1 MEPDPSSELSAILTE
16 VDRFVVGAIEPA
28 VARPESPIGRE
39 AFAALL
45 AEARAFGVVAGADTG
60 GAGLWEEPGAPTR
73 SVRVLTRVARA
84 NAGVALA
91 VHLESLA
98 QWLTRR
104 LRLRVAG
111 VGIAAV
117 QGRFGLGRGALAR
130 LVTGAALDEADTRM
144 LVDTYGDRPR
154 LLTAPH
160 HFEWLVVPRF
170 DGGSSVRFLV
180 LDRASLVV
188 DEHPHAHGLDE
199 LATFSFALRSGAE
212 PVHAID
218 VASGASLFAEAL
230 GLASVG
236 LLAVALGAA
245 EHAHELARGYAR
257 TRRQGGKIIDRHA
270 AVQQLLA
277 SSRAAIET
285 VRAQLESASRTAIS
299 DAALPRILALR
310 AEGHPLLCRGANDA
324 LQVFGGLGYM
334 RDTGVEKLVRDL
346 VHLRTTCGSPPEL
359 ALVVAEWERANG

>member
-28 VARPESPIGRE
+28 VARPESPVGRD
-39 AFAALL
+39 ALAALL
-45 AEARAFGVVAGADTG
+45 AEARAVGVVAGAETA
-60 GAGLWEEPGAPTR
+60 GAGLWEDAGAPAR

-91 VHLESLA
+91 MHLESLA
-98 QWLTRR
+98 QWVLRR
-104 LRLRVAG
+104 LGVRVPG
-111 VGIAAV
+111 VGVAAV

-130 LVTGAALDEADTRM
+130 LVTGSAPEASDARI
-144 LVDTYGDRPR
+144 LADTYGDEPR
-154 LLTAPH
+154 LCTAPH
-160 HFEWLVVPRF
+160 AFDWLVVPRVE
-170 DGGSSVRFLV
+170 G
-180 LDRASLVV
+180 ASLRFHVIERAALIV

-199 LATFSFALRSGAE
+199 LSTFSFSLRPGAAPLHTVDPAE
-212 PVHAID
+212 
-218 VASGASLFAEAL
+218 GAALFAETL

-236 LLAVALGAA
+236 LLAVALGAG
-245 EHAHELARGYAR
+245 EHAHALAHGYAG
-257 TRRQGGKIIDRHA
+257 TRRQGGALIERHA

-285 VRAQLESASRTAIS
+285 VRAQLESVTHGPIS
-299 DAALPRILALR
+299 VSEVPRILALR

-334 RDTGVEKLVRDL
+334 RDTGAEKLVRDL
-346 VHLRTTCGSPPEL
+346 VHLRAICGSPPEL
-359 ALVVAEWERANG
+359 ALVVAEWERARG

>member
-16 VDRFVVGAIEPA
+16 VDRFVVRAIEPV
-28 VARPESPIGRE
+28 VARPESPLGRD
-39 AFAALL
+39 ALAALL
-45 AEARAFGVVAGADTG
+45 AEARAVGVVAGADTG
-60 GAGLWEEPGAPTR
+60 GAGLWEDSDAPTR

-91 VHLESLA
+91 MHLESLA
-98 QWLTRR
+98 AWMSRR
-104 LRLRVAG
+104 MGVRVPG
-111 VGIAAV
+111 VGVAAV

-130 LVTGAALDEADTRM
+130 LVTGAAPEASDLAM
-144 LVDTYGDRPR
+144 LADTYGDAPR

-160 HFEWLVVPRF
+160 RFDWLVVPRVE
-170 DGGSSVRFLV
+170 GGAPVGFHV
-180 LDRASLVV
+180 LERAALLI

-199 LATFSFALRSGAE
+199 LTTFSFSLRPGAA
-212 PVHAID
+212 PLHAVE
-218 VASGASLFAEAL
+218 VADGAALFAEML

-245 EHAHELARGYAR
+245 EHAHELARGYAG
-257 TRRQGGKIIDRHA
+257 TRRQGGTLIERHP

-277 SSRAAIET
+277 SSRSAIET
-285 VRAQLESASRTAIS
+285 VRAQLAWATRTPISASE
-299 DAALPRILALR
+299 LPRVLALR

-346 VHLRTTCGSPPEL
+346 VHLRATCGSPPEL